1 MFISYSTFLIII
13 LPCTTHNISS
23 YCLSPCLGLAWVVV
37 KLAFAWL
44 VVLVIVFLVVL
55 VVLVVVFLVVLPLL
69 VVVLLVVLPLLVVLV
84 RLAVIVRVMVVGAI
98 VVLGILVVY
107 IIYVSVVVPTDGVV
121 EVVSL
126 LEALPLSGVEHAFEL
141 LVAIV
146 PSVSVDVTIAAY
158 AVEIVEIDVQEAV
171 ALSTVQSQ
179 LHNHLV
185 GDEAGSSLN
194 ICESLCIG

>member
-1 MFISYSTFLIII
+1 
-13 LPCTTHNISS
+13 
-23 YCLSPCLGLAWVVV
+23 
-37 KLAFAWL
+37 
-44 VVLVIVFLVVL
+44 
-55 VVLVVVFLVVLPLL
+55 
-69 VVVLLVVLPLLVVLV
+69 
-84 RLAVIVRVMVVGAI
+84 MVVGTI

-107 IIYVSVVVPTDGVV
+107 VVYVSVVVPTDGVV

-126 LEALPLSGVEHAFEL
+126 LEPLPLSGVKHALEL

-146 PSVSVDVTIAAY
+146 PSVGVDVAIAAY

-194 ICESLCIG
+194 ICESLCIS

>member
-84 RLAVIVRVMVVGAI
+84 RFAVIVRVWMAGAI

-107 IIYVSVVVPTDGVV
+107 VVYVSVVVPTDGVV

-126 LEALPLSGVEHAFEL
+126 LEPLPLSGVEHALEL

-146 PSVSVDVTIAAY
+146 PSVGVDVAIAAY

-171 ALSTVQSQ
+171 ALNVAQSQ

-185 GDEAGSSLN
+185 GDEACLRLN
-194 ICESLCIG
+194 ICESLCIS

>member
-1 MFISYSTFLIII
+1 ML
-13 LPCTTHNISS
+13 
-23 YCLSPCLGLAWVVV
+23 VVV
-37 KLAFAWL
+37 LL
-44 VVLVIVFLVVL
+44 VVLVFFLVALLVVL
-55 VVLVVVFLVVLPLL
+55 VFFLVALLVVLVFLF
-69 VVVLLVVLPLLVVLV
+69 VAFLVVLPLLVVLV
-84 RLAVIVRVMVVGAI
+84 RLAWLAVIVRVMVVGTI

-107 IIYVSVVVPTDGVV
+107 VVYVSVVVPTDGMI

-146 PSVSVDVTIAAY
+146 PSVGVDVAIAAY

-185 GDEAGSSLN
+185 GDEAGFCLN